1 MKEFEDI
8 DMRQEIHDLLK
19 NNKLCNGSVKC
30 SITEM
35 LFCRLYFCYSSIVF
49 SIEDFNPWKQRS
61 E

>member
-8 DMRQEIHDLLK
+8 DMRQEIYDLFK

-35 LFCRLYFCYSSIVF
+35 LFL
-49 SIEDFNPWKQRS
+49 
-61 E
+61 